1 MKKLERARLILRKEV
16 KKKRSPE
23 GSFLAVHL
31 LNDPQVCPH
40 ISNKI
45 HDLLK
50 LNKAVLFTAI
60 FTLNHLIV
68 YT

>member
-31 LNDPQVCPH
+31 LNDPQVCPYV
-40 ISNKI
+40 SDQI

-50 LNKAVLFTAI
+50 LDKRAFIFSAINKEPLM
-60 FTLNHLIV
+60 NQ
-68 YT
+68 